1 MIGER
6 ILNYKIVSII
16 GKGGMGT
23 VYLGCHETLGRKVA
37 IKVLLPQ
44 LANDPNIRKRFIN
57 EAQTLSTL
65 SHQYIIMLYDFVE
78 LRNNLFLIMEYVEGT
93 ALDRLIYSQTS
104 PISFE
109 RSVSIFNKIL
119 SGFSYAHSKGIIH
132 RDIKPSNIILRC
144 DDTPK
149 ILDFGIAKII
159 HGDFKMTQQVLRL
172 GSILYMSPE
181 QVLGKQ
187 IDIRSDIYSLGVTFY
202 EMLSRRVPYNIT
214 TESDYEIQRKIVNE
228 PLPSLRSIIP
238 DINPIADEVIRKAT
252 AKNPLNR
259 FQTCEEFI
267 NSLRLLSSTK
277 THSAYYDKYNKTTTS
292 QTKKGQS
299 VYQPQSKKKKFKENT
314 IIISFLI
321 VVFSALAILLT
332 MLLINGDSTEN
343 TSHSNNIPKSSEN
356 KKKITITES
365 EVKNFIYQ
373 WQTNQNNINIDAYLS
388 QYSPDFQGVKRT
400 KGGKTIY
407 MNYSE
412 WADDRRKMYSSAK
425 NLYIGVS
432 DLVVKELNTDNNTAT
447 VEFYQKYSSQKYSDE
462 GQKVIKLKKN
472 ANGELKIYYEELL
485 YSIET
490 SEY

>member
-1 MIGER
+1 MRNI
-6 ILNYKIVSII
+6 N
-16 GKGGMGT
+16 
-23 VYLGCHETLGRKVA
+23 
-37 IKVLLPQ
+37 
-44 LANDPNIRKRFIN
+44 PN
-57 EAQTLSTL
+57 
-65 SHQYIIMLYDFVE
+65 
-78 LRNNLFLIMEYVEGT
+78 
-93 ALDRLIYSQTS
+93 
-104 PISFE
+104 
-109 RSVSIFNKIL
+109 
-119 SGFSYAHSKGIIH
+119 
-132 RDIKPSNIILRC
+132 
-144 DDTPK
+144 
-149 ILDFGIAKII
+149 
-159 HGDFKMTQQVLRL
+159 
-172 GSILYMSPE
+172 
-181 QVLGKQ
+181 
-187 IDIRSDIYSLGVTFY
+187 
-202 EMLSRRVPYNIT
+202 
-214 TESDYEIQRKIVNE
+214 
-228 PLPSLRSIIP
+228 
-238 DINPIADEVIRKAT
+238 INPIADEVIRKAT

-292 QTKKGQS
+292 QTKKVQS

-332 MLLINGDSTEN
+332 LLLINGDSTEN

-388 QYSPDFQGVKRT
+388 QYSTDFQGIKRT

-407 MNYSE
+407 MNYTE

-462 GQKVIKLKKN
+462 GQKVIKVKKN

>member
-16 GKGGMGT
+16 GKGGIGT

-57 EAQTLSTL
+57 EAQTISTL

-93 ALDRLIYSQTS
+93 PLDRLIYSQTS

-228 PLPSLRSIIP
+228 PLLHCGISILILIP
-238 DINPIADEVIRKAT
+238 
-252 AKNPLNR
+252 
-259 FQTCEEFI
+259 
-267 NSLRLLSSTK
+267 LL
-277 THSAYYDKYNKTTTS
+277 
-292 QTKKGQS
+292 
-299 VYQPQSKKKKFKENT
+299 
-314 IIISFLI
+314 
-321 VVFSALAILLT
+321 
-332 MLLINGDSTEN
+332 M
-343 TSHSNNIPKSSEN
+343 
-356 KKKITITES
+356 
-365 EVKNFIYQ
+365 
-373 WQTNQNNINIDAYLS
+373 
-388 QYSPDFQGVKRT
+388 R
-400 KGGKTIY
+400 
-407 MNYSE
+407 
-412 WADDRRKMYSSAK
+412 
-425 NLYIGVS
+425 
-432 DLVVKELNTDNNTAT
+432 
-447 VEFYQKYSSQKYSDE
+447 
-462 GQKVIKLKKN
+462 
-472 ANGELKIYYEELL
+472 
-485 YSIET
+485 
-490 SEY
+490 